1 MGRNS
6 TANEKLSD
14 NIGDGKITP
23 KGGRNLRVYV
33 INQRREPLM
42 PTTPSKARKLLKEQK
57 AKVLKRTPFTIQ
69 LTYATGETK
78 QSIALG
84 IDAGSKTIGLSATTE
99 EEELFAGEVM
109 LRNDIVDLLS
119 TRRSLRRTR
128 RNRKTRYRK
137 PRFLNRRKPEGWVAP
152 SVQNKIDTH
161 IKVVKMVHDILP
173 ITKVVVEVAQF
184 DIQKIKNP
192 DIIGED
198 YQQGDQLG
206 FYNVREYV
214 LFRDRH
220 TCQHCNGK
228 SKDPVLNVHHIESRK
243 SGGNSPDN
251 LITLCETC
259 HRKYHKGEIE
269 LKVKRNSSFRDA
281 AFMGIMRWA
290 FYNKLKELYS
300 NVHLTFGYITKNV
313 RIKHNL
319 EKSHR
324 IDARC
329 ISGNPSTKESD
340 CWYFFKQV
348 RKQNRQLHKT
358 NPKKGIRRENKAPG
372 YVHGYQLFDKVE
384 YLARECFVFGRRS
397 SGYFDL
403 RTLDGEVVSRS
414 ASVGKLKLVERSSSL
429 LCERREASF
438 LTGLKPCVS

>member
-1 MGRNS
+1 M
-6 TANEKLSD
+6 L
-14 NIGDGKITP
+14 
-23 KGGRNLRVYV
+23 VYV
-33 INQRREPLM
+33 ISKHGKPLM
-42 PTTPSKARKLLKEQK
+42 PCNPQKARRLLKEQK
-57 AKVLKRTPFTIQ
+57 AKVVKRTPFTIQ
-69 LTYATGETK
+69 LLYGSSGYK
-78 QSIALG
+78 QDVTLG
-84 IDAGSKTIGLSATTE
+84 VDTGSKTTGVSATTE
-99 EEELFAGEVM
+99 NKEVFSAEVK
-109 LRNDIVDLLS
+109 LRTDIVDLLS
-119 TRRSLRRTR
+119 TRRTLRRSR
-128 RNRKTRYRK
+128 RSRKTRYRQS
-137 PRFLNRRKPEGWVAP
+137 RFLNRKKPEGWVAP

-161 IKVVKMVHDILP
+161 IKVVKMVHAILP

-184 DIQKIKNP
+184 DIQKIKNQN
-192 DIIGED
+192 IQGEE
-198 YQQGDQLG
+198 YQQGEQLG

-214 LFRDRH
+214 LFRDKH

-228 SKDPVLNVHHIESRK
+228 SRDPILNVHHIESRK

-259 HRKYHKGEIE
+259 HKRYHAGELK

-290 FYNKLKELYS
+290 FYDKLKELYS
-300 NVHLTFGYITKNV
+300 NVSLTFGYITKNV

-329 ISGNPSTKESD
+329 ISGNPLAKENG

-358 NPKKGIRRENKAPG
+358 NPKKGVRRENKAPG

-384 YLARECFVFGRRS
+384 YLDRECFVFGRRS

-438 LTGLKPCVS
+438 LTELKPCVS

>member
-1 MGRNS
+1 MG
-6 TANEKLSD
+6 EL
-14 NIGDGKITP
+14 
-23 KGGRNLRVYV
+23 LRKEADYMLVYV
-33 INQRREPLM
+33 INRHGKPLM
-42 PTTPSKARKLLKEQK
+42 PCKPQKARKLLKEQK
-57 AKVLKRTPFTIQ
+57 AKVVKRTPFTIQ
-69 LTYATGETK
+69 LLYGSSGYK
-78 QSIALG
+78 QDVTLG
-84 IDAGSKTIGLSATTE
+84 VDTGSKTIGLSATTE
-99 EEELFAGEVM
+99 NKEVFSAEVEL
-109 LRNDIVDLLS
+109 RTDIVDLLS
-119 TRRSLRRTR
+119 TRRTLRRSR
-128 RNRKTRYRK
+128 RSRKTRYRQ
-137 PRFLNRRKPEGWVAP
+137 PRFLNRKKPEGWVAP

-161 IKVVKMVHDILP
+161 IKVVKMVHAILP
-173 ITKVVVEVAQF
+173 ITEVVVEVAQF

-198 YQQGDQLG
+198 YQQGEQLG

-214 LFRDRH
+214 LFRDKH

-228 SKDPVLNVHHIESRK
+228 SKDPILNVHHIESRK

-259 HRKYHKGEIE
+259 HRKYHAGELK

-290 FYNKLKELYS
+290 FYDKLKELYS
-300 NVHLTFGYITKNV
+300 NVSLTFGYITKNV

-329 ISGNPSTKESD
+329 ISGNPLAKENG

-358 NPKKGIRRENKAPG
+358 NPKKGVRRENKAPRFVYG
-372 YVHGYQLFDKVE
+372 FELFDEVE
-384 YLARECFVFGRRS
+384 YQGEPCFIFGRRN
-397 SGYFDL
+397 SGYFDI
-403 RTLDGEVVSRS
+403 RKLDGTKVHAS
-414 ASVGKLKLVERSSSL
+414 ASYKKLKLLSKTTSI
-429 LCERREASF
+429 LCERRQAASSPQ
-438 LTGLKPCVS
+438 LKQGVSAD